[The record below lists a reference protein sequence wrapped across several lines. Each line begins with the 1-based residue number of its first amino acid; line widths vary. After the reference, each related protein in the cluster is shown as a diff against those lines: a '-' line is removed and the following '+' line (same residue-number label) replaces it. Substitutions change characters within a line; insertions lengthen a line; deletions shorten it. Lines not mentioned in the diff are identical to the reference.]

1 MSKIA
6 KYETSLENSKLLKE
20 MHLPTGEKN
29 NLKDPR
35 NTLFSVH
42 QRGKQK
48 TLWYLS
54 SWDYM
59 EAQNVPT
66 NIELVTYNSKIYPYH
81 SLHRSVMTT
90 LTPEITAKEGYE
102 IRFCDDL
109 FINMIKEYR
118 LSLNEVEIQYGNNK
132 LLNFLLK
139 SNDKWPTMSSELG
152 NKNNLTNW
160 GNKLDATNIS
170 LHIPWCYSRDKSDAF
185 PLNLCGHSD
194 RLQHIIEF
202 NLKLS
207 NLLLIR
213 DAEGND
219 VEFSPELITTV
230 GNVEIVPIPEM
241 EGLYTT
247 QTSRECEFNNC
258 KQDEVNGIKE
268 YFAESSY
275 YVEDENEVV
284 LGKKVQLKVDSKK
297 KSPVHSIYWAAINQT
312 QSAKTKSLCFYAE
325 NMSESPIKCTKIE
338 TSIGTL
344 MDTKSSYKTERAY
357 LSNLSYR
364 TPDESGFNYWR
375 NSILFKE
382 DMKKF
387 IPGINFGGG
396 NITVTLKEGKNN
408 DKFLVFGLL
417 THTKKFIFKNYP
429 KNQAERLK
437 IGCTIELDED

>member
-1 MSKIA
+1 
-6 KYETSLENSKLLKE
+6 
-20 MHLPTGEKN
+20 
-29 NLKDPR
+29 
-35 NTLFSVH
+35 
-42 QRGKQK
+42 
-48 TLWYLS
+48 
-54 SWDYM
+54 M

-139 SNDKWPTMSSELG
+139 SNDKWPTMSEELG

-170 LHIPWCYSRDKSDAF
+170 LHVPWCYSRDKSDAF

-375 NSILFKE
+375 NSILSKE

-396 NITVTLKEGKNN
+396 NITVTLKEGKND